1 MKRRKEVRLIKK
13 LLSLKTENPET
24 INEVVECINSLVN
37 ENEKLIL
44 MHNEM
49 LNKIIYLQGHAEQE
63 LLDVEN
69 QIIKSKEE
77 FNNMTCYVDFKK
89 YFLN

>member
-1 MKRRKEVRLIKK
+1 MKRKKEVKLINK
-13 LLSLKTENPET
+13 LFELKTENQEV
-24 INEVVECINSLVN
+24 INEAVECIKSLVN

-49 LNKIIYLQGHAEQE
+49 LDKIIYLQGHAEQE
-63 LLDVEN
+63 LLDVEK
-69 QIIKSKEE
+69 QIGKSKEE
-77 FNNMTCYVDFKK
+77 FEKIKQYVDFRK

>member
-1 MKRRKEVRLIKK
+1 MKRKKEVKLINK
-13 LLSLKTENPET
+13 LFELKTENQEV
-24 INEVVECINSLVN
+24 INEAVECINSLVE

-49 LNKIIYLQGHAEQE
+49 LNKIIYLQGHSEQE
-63 LLDVEN
+63 LLDVEEQVN
-69 QIIKSKEE
+69 KSKEE
-77 FNNMTCYVDFKK
+77 FDNVKRYVDFRK

>member
-1 MKRRKEVRLIKK
+1 MKRIKEVRLIKK

-24 INEVVECINSLVN
+24 INEAVECINSLVE

-63 LLDVEN
+63 LLDVEE
-69 QIIKSKEE
+69 QVDKSKEE
-77 FNNMTCYVDFKK
+77 FDNVKRYVDFRK
-89 YFLN
+89 YFLK

>member
-13 LLSLKTENPET
+13 LFDLKTENPDV
-24 INEVVECINSLVN
+24 INETVECINSLVE

-63 LLDVEN
+63 LLDVEE
-69 QIIKSKEE
+69 QIDKSKEE
-77 FNNMTCYVDFKK
+77 FDNVKRYVDFRK

>member
-24 INEVVECINSLVN
+24 INEVVECINSLVD

-63 LLDVEN
+63 LLDVEE
-69 QIIKSKEE
+69 QVDKSKEE
-77 FNNMTCYVDFKK
+77 FDNVKRYVDFRK
-89 YFLN
+89 YFLK

>member
-13 LLSLKTENPET
+13 LFNLKTENPET
-24 INEVVECINSLVN
+24 INEVVECINSLVE

-63 LLDVEN
+63 LLDVEK
-69 QIIKSKEE
+69 QVDKSKEE
-77 FNNMTCYVDFKK
+77 FEDVKRYVDFRK

>member
-1 MKRRKEVRLIKK
+1 MKRKKEVKLINK
-13 LLSLKTENPET
+13 LSELKTENQEV
-24 INEVVECINSLVN
+24 INEAVECIKSLVN

-49 LNKIIYLQGHAEQE
+49 LDKIIYLQGHAEQE
-63 LLDVEN
+63 LLDVEK
-69 QIIKSKEE
+69 QIDKSKEE
-77 FNNMTCYVDFKK
+77 FEKIKQYVDFRK

>member
-1 MKRRKEVRLIKK
+1 MKRKREVKLINK
-13 LLSLKTENPET
+13 LFELKTENHEV
-24 INEVVECINSLVN
+24 INEAVECIKSLVN

-49 LNKIIYLQGHAEQE
+49 LDKIIYLQGHAEQE
-63 LLDVEN
+63 LLDIEK
-69 QIIKSKEE
+69 QFDKSKEE
-77 FNNMTCYVDFKK
+77 FEKIKQYVDFRK

>member
-1 MKRRKEVRLIKK
+1 MKRKKEVKLINK
-13 LLSLKTENPET
+13 LFELKTENQEV
-24 INEVVECINSLVN
+24 INEAVECIKSLVN

-49 LNKIIYLQGHAEQE
+49 LDKIIYLQGHAEQE
-63 LLDVEN
+63 LLDIEK
-69 QIIKSKEE
+69 QFDKSKEE
-77 FNNMTCYVDFKK
+77 FENIKQYVDFRK

>member
-13 LLSLKTENPET
+13 LFSLKTENPET
-24 INEVVECINSLVN
+24 INEVVECINSLVD

-63 LLDVEN
+63 LLDVEE
-69 QIIKSKEE
+69 QIDKSKEE
-77 FNNMTCYVDFKK
+77 FDNVKRYVDFRK

>member
-1 MKRRKEVRLIKK
+1 MKRKKEVKLINK
-13 LLSLKTENPET
+13 LSELKTENYEV
-24 INEVVECINSLVN
+24 INEAVECIKSLVN

-49 LNKIIYLQGHAEQE
+49 LDKIIYLQGHAEQE
-63 LLDVEN
+63 LLDVEK
-69 QIIKSKEE
+69 QIDKSKEE
-77 FNNMTCYVDFKK
+77 FEKIKQYVDFRK

>member
-1 MKRRKEVRLIKK
+1 MKRRKEVKLIKK
-13 LLSLKTENPET
+13 LFDLKTENPE
-24 INEVVECINSLVN
+24 IIKEAVECINSLVN

-63 LLDVEN
+63 LLDVEE
-69 QIIKSKEE
+69 QVDKSKEE
-77 FNNMTCYVDFKK
+77 FDNVKRYVDFRK

>member
-13 LLSLKTENPET
+13 LIDLKTENPEI
-24 INEVVECINSLVN
+24 INEAVECINSLVN

-49 LNKIIYLQGHAEQE
+49 LNKIIYLQCHAEQE
-63 LLDVEN
+63 LLDVEE
-69 QIIKSKEE
+69 QIDKSKEE
-77 FNNMTCYVDFKK
+77 FDNVKRYVDFRK